1 MQKGGKTSATALRQG
16 ENLVLLLP
24 LLLLLLLLLLPRP
37 YFHYFSRLTGDKTG
51 IISQRHV
58 T

>member
-1 MQKGGKTSATALRQG
+1 M
-16 ENLVLLLP
+16 LLLP
-24 LLLLLLLLLLPRP
+24 LLLLLLLLLLLPRP